1 MVNSYP
7 VGNFKIDIDKC
18 WNAEVVKS
26 TFDNV
31 TMFYLIGEH
40 VIIEGGTP
48 YSRSVII
55 AYGDSREELL
65 VWADI
70 NNMRMKGKDEKQN

>member
-7 VGNFKIDIDKC
+7 VGNFKIDKDRC
-18 WNAEVVKS
+18 WNAEVVEA
-26 TFDNV
+26 TFDAS
-31 TMFYLIGEH
+31 MFYLIGEYIG
-40 VIIEGGTP
+40 VEGGTP
-48 YSRSVII
+48 YSTSVII

-70 NNMRMKGKDEKQN
+70 NNLRMKGKDEKQD